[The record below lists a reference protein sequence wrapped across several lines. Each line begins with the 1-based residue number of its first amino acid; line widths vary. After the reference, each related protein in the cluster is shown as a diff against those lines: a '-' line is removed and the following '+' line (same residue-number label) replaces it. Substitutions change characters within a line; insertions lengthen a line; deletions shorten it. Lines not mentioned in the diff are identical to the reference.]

1 MTVTEAEIPA
11 ANRQNGRRFWR
22 LSCQALNVRSSI
34 TTPYLQQIAAV
45 GHDRHGH
52 RGPAFQM
59 ADRFPVY
66 QIEDLDLYAQRVL
79 GPRVNSTAELR
90 DAATS
95 EGAK

>member
-1 MTVTEAEIPA
+1 MPSGGKRLHRKEAAQYLTEVWSVK
-11 ANRQNGRRFWR
+11 RG
-22 LSCQALNVRSSI
+22 VG
-34 TTPYLQQIAAV
+34 YLQQIAAV

-59 ADRFPVY
+59 AGRFPVY